1 MEQNIF
7 DLMNKKRNIKT
18 NIPDNRVWS
27 HKCSIHPVDIT
38 KIMDTQDSTFNYAYS
53 LLFSDNRDIK
63 MNKPIYKRRKINDK
77 KQSNYLKYISNDSEK
92 ILNKAYTRIN
102 FMKDETK
109 ELQKLN
115 TLSLQKTSK
124 SYFRTNR
131 PHTSNYNTIRDRI
144 ESASTNY
151 QTQTINLSNSK
162 KYKRNSLQKNIKKI
176 LGKSKLANIPLLNEK
191 SENNLYTNN
200 LYSNENTK
208 ENTNPN
214 LNSFSRKRN
223 VFSAFNKNK
232 RNSFLS
238 FNRNKN
244 KFNLKSKTNFS
255 LHSPI
260 NLFVDKGEEKFR
272 NLIDIDIPK
281 LYSTNKKK
289 HLNLAR
295 LNDVYRVQM
304 NKSLRHYNPENHLKE
319 LNKIQRDNISVR
331 QSMENVKCKMNQK
344 INDRCQG
351 QYYKKQYLRFKEENE
366 KDKKAKSQEK
376 KPFPAQI
383 PFNICFRNNDKNKK
397 VKVFPHGYKI
407 RAYYDYCAS
416 CDRKQKSKNN
426 DFFEFGSNTLFG
438 HLHNKDYDLIYSSL
452 DELFN
457 ALEIEPIIKYI
468 DKFKNEKPNK
478 DKNILNDR
486 IKNFFP
492 VLTETERKIQK
503 MEQHQFPKRQKI
515 TEEENIIEKIN
526 ETKKLL
532 VRDK

>member
-53 LLFSDNRDIK
+53 LLFSDDRDIK

-92 ILNKAYTRIN
+92 ILNKIYTRIN
-102 FMKDETK
+102 FMRNETK

-131 PHTSNYNTIRDRI
+131 PETSNTIRNRI
-144 ESASTNY
+144 DSASTNY
-151 QTQTINLSNSK
+151 QTQTINIKNSK
-162 KYKRNSLQKNIKKI
+162 NLLSKSLQNNIKKKFDKNG
-176 LGKSKLANIPLLNEK
+176 LVSTPVSNEK
-191 SENNLYTNN
+191 SDINNNNLYTNN

-214 LNSFSRKRN
+214 LNSFSKKRN
-223 VFSAFNKNK
+223 LFSAFNKNK
-232 RNSFLS
+232 
-238 FNRNKN
+238 NKN
-244 KFNLKSKTNFS
+244 KRNTFLSLNKSNLKSKTNFS
-255 LHSPI
+255 LSSPI

-492 VLTETERKIQK
+492 VLTETEKKIQK
-503 MEQHQFPKRQKI
+503 MEQHQVFKRQKL
-515 TEEENIIEKIN
+515 TEENIMDKIN

-532 VRDK
+532 TRDK